1 MFSAVLFLRNCCMHR
16 LFSGIFRCLKSFC
29 DFPANLKKVLAL
41 VLAFACAFT
50 MFAGAAFTDSADIKV
65 DTEVVDTLVSL
76 GVVNGYDDGSFKPN
90 GTVTR
95 AEMAKMIY
103 VLRTGNSDASAYNDD
118 KTSFTDIGSHWARG
132 YIKYCKSLGIIA
144 GKSNTKFA
152 PNDKVTAQEAAK
164 MLLVTLGYNADK
176 AGLVGTGWA
185 SKTNALADEAGL
197 LEDVN
202 TSFTSACPRQYAAQ
216 LIYNAI
222 DAKTVVLRDGTYIDE
237 SATGHPNKTVGE
249 KYMGLSKAEG
259 VLVASGKTGING
271 LSTAKEDSLAVN
283 TAMTSNHFA
292 YTADVTFTKVAK
304 DYTAL
309 LGQVVKVLYKDGDK
323 SKVYGVFATDDNNVL
338 AGNSADLE
346 KKTATKV
353 KFDGTEYDVATSNTL
368 VTVNG
373 VKKNVTLAAAADQY
387 KNTAATFS
395 LVDNDDDDKYDVLTI
410 VAPSVEKV
418 TYSGSTSIT
427 AGKSYKYADENIA
440 DGIKKDD
447 YVAIVDKTATKDGK
461 YNITK
466 AETVTGKVEAIKG
479 TDVKINGTW
488 YKQATGADIEDTYSL
503 NDTFTLAVVN
513 GFVYHAEQGDDA
525 ISNDKVVLITKADNA
540 QDAGIDAGTQK
551 VKALFADGTEKQIT
565 VAQLDK
571 LDGNGYKDMKHSAT
585 AVEAAVNTL
594 YTFTTKSNGDYKL
607 KVMDSTKYDGTLSN
621 IAKIDDGKA
630 YNSSSPASTMRFAD
644 SAAIFVVPGNGDDAK
659 VITGKALGTW
669 KNITALNSASTTL
682 YGKKDGGIVYAN
694 VGVVVMASSTAA
706 PSSGDVE
713 YGFVTADSS
722 LVKDGDDDYVSM
734 TIWNGSSEVSVKA
747 DSYYEFNNAT
757 SAFTAKTDVDDGT
770 AVKNY
775 TNASSQ
781 KITSAFNKKTP
792 VSYKTTGNGLVSEVR
807 PLNVVKNAGSDNY
820 LGAVAVTGYKDGKK
834 YVSLNGTDYDLT
846 SDTVQMFVDTDAKT
860 GAANGSITEANEV
873 HGYFV
878 KNAYAVVN
886 SSNEVEFILVDTQNN
901 LECNASEDD
910 VKITTQGGAAAITV
924 DDTNRV
930 VKLNTATAVPVTSVF
945 VANGATYGVQ
955 AVNAGSVFVVGK
967 TTGNLAVGDTIRVIA
982 QNGDVVDYSV
992 VA

>member
-1 MFSAVLFLRNCCMHR
+1 MDFLKFHPR
-16 LFSGIFRCLKSFC
+16 FSGNRDSG
-29 DFPANLKKVLAL
+29 ANLKKVLAL

-132 YIKYCKSLGIIA
+132 YIKYCQSLGIIA
-144 GKSNTKFA
+144 GKSNTKFC

-164 MLLVTLGYNADK
+164 MLLVTLGYDATK
-176 AGLVGTGWA
+176 AGLTGAGWA
-185 SKTNALADEAGL
+185 SKTNALADENGL

-222 DAKTVVLRDGTYIDE
+222 DAKTVVWRDNTYTDE
-237 SATGHPNKTVGE
+237 SAVGYPNKTVGE
-249 KYMGLSKAEG
+249 KYMSLSKAEG

-271 LSTAKEDSLAVN
+271 QSTAKEDNLGVNVLA
-283 TAMTSNHFA
+283 SNEKT
-292 YTADVTFTKVAK
+292 YNYEADVTFTKVAK

-309 LGQVVKVLYKDGDK
+309 LGQVVKVLYKNGDK

-353 KFDGTEYDVATSNTL
+353 KFDGTEYDVAATTY

-373 VKKNVTLAAAADQY
+373 VKKDDKTLAEYADVY
-387 KNTAATFS
+387 KDTAATFS

-410 VAPSVEKV
+410 VAPSVVKV
-418 TYSGSTSIT
+418 TYAGSTSIT

-447 YVAIVDKTATKDGK
+447 YVAIIDKAATKDGK

-466 AETVTGKVEAIKG
+466 AETVTGKIEAIKG

-488 YKQATGADIEDTYSL
+488 YKEAANVVREDTYSL
-503 NDTFTLAVVN
+503 NDEFTLAVVN
-513 GFVYHAEQGDDA
+513 GFIYHSEQGNDA
-525 ISNDKVVLITKADNA
+525 ISNDKVILATKVD
-540 QDAGIDAGTQK
+540 DPKTSGIDKGTQK
-551 VKALFADGTEKQIT
+551 IKALFADGTEKQIT
-565 VAQLDK
+565 VAQYSKFNTTDNK
-571 LDGNGYKDMKHSAT
+571 FDAYADMSSTVAIQENH
-585 AVEAAVNTL
+585 L

-607 KVMDSTKYDGTLSN
+607 KDIDESKYDATLSSVS
-621 IAKIDDGKA
+621 KIDDGKA
-630 YNSSSPASTMRFAD
+630 TNGTNTMRFAD
-644 SAAIFVVPGNGDDAK
+644 TAAIFVVPGAKTGDDAK
-659 VITGKALGTW
+659 VITGKALSTW
-669 KNITALNSASTTL
+669 KNVTKIQTATTL

-694 VGVVVMASSTAA
+694 VGVVVMNNKATA

-722 LVKDGDDDYVSM
+722 LVKDGDDYYVSM
-734 TIWNGSSEVSVKA
+734 TIWNGSSEVPVKA
-747 DSYYEFNNAT
+747 DSYYEFDT
-757 SAFTAKTDVDDGT
+757 SANKFVGKTDVDEST
-770 AVKNY
+770 HVKNY
-775 TNASSQ
+775 SNNVV
-781 KITSAFNKKTP
+781 AFAKQTP
-792 VSYKTTGNGLVSEVR
+792 VSYKTTGDGLISEVR
-807 PLNVVKNAGSDNY
+807 PLNVTKNNY
-820 LGAVAVTGYKDGKK
+820 LGAVAVTGYADGKK
-834 YVSLNGTDYDLT
+834 FVTLGGTDYDLT
-846 SDTVQMFVDTDAKT
+846 SDTVQMFVDTKAKT
-860 GAANGSITEANEV
+860 GDAKGSITEANEV

-886 SSNEVEFILVDTQNN
+886 SNHEVEFILVDTQNN
-901 LECNASEDD
+901 LECNTTEDD
-910 VKITTQGGAAAITV
+910 ITV
-924 DDTNRV
+924 TKTTHVTV
-930 VKLNTATAVPVTSVF
+930 VDNTAKKLTI
-945 VANGATYGVQ
+945 ATGN
-955 AVNAGSVFVVGK
+955 VNATVATWVK
-967 TTGNLAVGDTIRVIA
+967 DATTGEAEVVVNGTADNNTKIQSGDHVYIIA
-982 QNGDVVDYSV
+982 GNGDVVDYT

>member
-1 MFSAVLFLRNCCMHR
+1 
-16 LFSGIFRCLKSFC
+16 
-29 DFPANLKKVLAL
+29 
-41 VLAFACAFT
+41 

-395 LVDNDDDDKYDVLTI
+395 LVDNDDDKYDVLTI

-722 LVKDGDDDYVSM
+722 LVKDGDDYYVSM

-820 LGAVAVTGYKDGKK
+820 LGAVAVTGFKAGKK

-860 GAANGSITEANEV
+860 GATAGSITEANEV

-886 SSNEVEFILVDTQNN
+886 SDNEVEFILVDTQNN
-901 LECNASEDD
+901 LECNSSEDD

>member
-1 MFSAVLFLRNCCMHR
+1 M
-16 LFSGIFRCLKSFC
+16 K
-29 DFPANLKKVLAL
+29 NLKKVLAL

-50 MFAGAAFTDSADIKV
+50 MFAGAAFTDQADIKV
-65 DTEVVDTLVSL
+65 KSDVVDTLVSL
-76 GVVNGYDDGSFKPN
+76 GVIEGFEDGSFQPN

-95 AEMAKMIY
+95 AQMAKMIY

-132 YIKYCKSLGIIA
+132 YIKYCQSLGIIA
-144 GKSNTKFA
+144 GKSNTKFC

-164 MLLVTLGYNADK
+164 MLLVTLGYDATK
-176 AGLVGTGWA
+176 AGLTGANWA
-185 SKTNALADEAGL
+185 SKTNALADENGL

-202 TSFTSACPRQYAAQ
+202 TSFTAACPRQYAAQ

-222 DAKTVVLRDGTYIDE
+222 DAKTVVLRDGAYTDE
-237 SATGHPNKTVGE
+237 SALGIPNKTVGE
-249 KYMGLSKAEG
+249 KYMGLSKTEG

-271 LSTAKEDSLAVN
+271 QSTAKEDSLGVN
-283 TAMTSNHFA
+283 VLASNEKT
-292 YTADVTFTKVAK
+292 YDYKSDVTFTKVAK

-338 AGNSADLE
+338 AGNSTDLE

-353 KFDGTEYDVATSNTL
+353 KFDGTEYDVAATTL

-373 VKKNVTLAAAADQY
+373 VKKNVALADAADQY
-387 KNTAATFS
+387 KDTAATFS
-395 LVDNDDDDKYDVLTI
+395 LVDNNDDDKYDVLT
-410 VAPSVEKV
+410 VFAPSVVKV
-418 TYSGSTSIT
+418 TYAGSNSIT

-447 YVAIVDKTATKDGK
+447 YVAIIDKAATKDGK

-488 YKQATGADIEDTYSL
+488 YKQATGANIEDTYSL

-513 GFVYHAEQGDDA
+513 GFVYHSEQGDDA
-525 ISNDKVVLITKADNA
+525 ISNDKVVLITKADDA

-565 VAQLDK
+565 VAQLD
-571 LDGNGYKDMKHSAT
+571 DGHGYKDMKHSAT

-607 KVMDSTKYDGTLSN
+607 KVMDNSKYDGVLGTITN
-621 IAKIDDGKA
+621 IDDGKA
-630 YNSSSPASTMRFAD
+630 TGTAVKGSGTTMRFAD

-669 KNITALNSASTTL
+669 KNITALAAAPTTALTTL

-694 VGVVVMASSTAA
+694 VGVVVMSSSTAA

-722 LVKDGDDDYVSM
+722 LVKNGDDYYVSM

>member
-1 MFSAVLFLRNCCMHR
+1 M
-16 LFSGIFRCLKSFC
+16 K
-29 DFPANLKKVLAL
+29 NLKKVLAL

-132 YIKYCKSLGIIA
+132 YIKYCQSLGIIA
-144 GKSNTKFA
+144 GKSNTKFC

-164 MLLVTLGYNADK
+164 MLLVTLGYDATK
-176 AGLVGTGWA
+176 AGLTGANWA
-185 SKTNALADEAGL
+185 SKTNALADENGL

-202 TSFTSACPRQYAAQ
+202 TSFTAACPRQYAAQ

-222 DAKTVVLRDGTYIDE
+222 DAKTVVLRDGAYTDE
-237 SATGHPNKTVGE
+237 SALGHPNKTVGE
-249 KYMGLSKAEG
+249 KYMGLSKTEG

-271 LSTAKEDSLAVN
+271 QSTAKEDSLAVN
-283 TAMTSNHFA
+283 NTKDNQDHYK

-338 AGNSADLE
+338 AGNSTDLE

-353 KFDGTEYDVATSNTL
+353 KYDGTEYDVAASTL

-373 VKKNVTLAAAADQY
+373 VKKTVALADAADQY
-387 KNTAATFS
+387 KDTAATFS
-395 LVDNDDDDKYDVLTI
+395 LVDNNDDDKYDVLT
-410 VAPSVEKV
+410 VFAPSVVKV
-418 TYSGSTSIT
+418 TYAGSNSIT

-447 YVAIVDKTATKDGK
+447 YVAIIDKAATKDGK

-488 YKQATGADIEDTYSL
+488 YKEATNVVREDAYSL

-513 GFVYHAEQGDDA
+513 GFIYHSEQGNDA

-565 VAQLDK
+565 VAQLD
-571 LDGNGYKDMKHSAT
+571 DGHGYKDMNHSAT

-607 KVMDSTKYDGTLSN
+607 KVMDNSKYDGVLGTITN
-621 IAKIDDGKA
+621 IDDGKA
-630 YNSSSPASTMRFAD
+630 TGTAVAPFTGTTMRFAD

-669 KNITALNSASTTL
+669 KNITTLTSASTTL

-694 VGVVVMASSTAA
+694 VGVVVMSSSTAA

-722 LVKDGDDDYVSM
+722 LVKDGDDYYVSM

-775 TNASSQ
+775 TSASNQ

-792 VSYKTTGNGLVSEVR
+792 VSYKTTGNGIVSEVR

-820 LGAVAVTGYKDGKK
+820 LGAVAVTGYVSGKK

-886 SSNEVEFILVDTQNN
+886 SDNEVEFILVDTQNN

-910 VKITTQGGAAAITV
+910 VVLTKGSSLTKVAISNT
-924 DDTNRV
+924 DRV
-930 VKLNTATAVPVTSVF
+930 VELKGDTVAKTDVNISAATGIAV
-945 VANGATYGVQ
+945 AGAGKVI
-955 AVNAGSVFVVGK
+955 VNAAG
-967 TTGNLAVGDTIRVIA
+967 TNLAAGDVIRVIA
-982 QNGDVVDYSV
+982 ENGDVVDYTV
-992 VA
+992 K

>member
-1 MFSAVLFLRNCCMHR
+1 
-16 LFSGIFRCLKSFC
+16 
-29 DFPANLKKVLAL
+29 
-41 VLAFACAFT
+41 

-132 YIKYCKSLGIIA
+132 YIKYCQSLGIIA
-144 GKSNTKFA
+144 GKSNTKFC

-164 MLLVTLGYNADK
+164 MLLVTLGYDATK
-176 AGLVGTGWA
+176 AGLTGANWA
-185 SKTNALADEAGL
+185 SKTNALADENGL

-222 DAKTVVLRDGTYIDE
+222 DAETVVLRDGAYTDE
-237 SATGHPNKTVGE
+237 SALGIPNKTVGE
-249 KYMGLSKAEG
+249 KYMGLSKTEG

-271 LSTAKEDSLAVN
+271 QSTAKEDSLGVN
-283 TAMTSNHFA
+283 VLTTNAAGVTETAYDYA
-292 YTADVTFTKVAK
+292 ADVTFTKVAK

-309 LGQVVKVLYKDGDK
+309 LGQVVKVLYKNGDK

-338 AGNSADLE
+338 AGNSTDLE

-353 KFDGTEYDVATSNTL
+353 KFDGTEYDVAATTL

-373 VKKNVTLAAAADQY
+373 VKKSVALADAADQY
-387 KNTAATFS
+387 KDTAATFS
-395 LVDNDDDDKYDVLTI
+395 LVDNNDDDKYDVLT
-410 VAPSVEKV
+410 VFAPSVVKV
-418 TYSGSTSIT
+418 TYAGSNSIT

-447 YVAIVDKTATKDGK
+447 YVAIIDKAATKDGK

-513 GFVYHAEQGDDA
+513 GFVYHSEQGDDA
-525 ISNDKVVLITKADNA
+525 ISNDKVILATKV
-540 QDAGIDAGTQK
+540 DAPEAVGTINEGTQK
-551 VKALFADGTEKQIT
+551 IKALFADGTEKEIT
-565 VAQLDK
+565 VAQYSK
-571 LDGNGYKDMKHSAT
+571 LSGGSFANYADMSAS
-585 AVEAAVNTL
+585 NKIQKNHL

-607 KVMDSTKYDGTLSN
+607 KDMDSTKYDGTLSN

-669 KNITALNSASTTL
+669 KNITALTSASTTL

-694 VGVVVMASSTAA
+694 VGVVVMSSSTAA

-722 LVKDGDDDYVSM
+722 LVKNGDDYYVSM

-747 DSYYEFNNAT
+747 DSYYEFNNST
-757 SAFTAKTDVDDGT
+757 SAFTTKTDVDDGT

-781 KITSAFNKKTP
+781 AITVAFAKKTP
-792 VSYKTTGNGLVSEVR
+792 ISYKTTGDGIISEVR
-807 PLNVVKNAGSDNY
+807 PLNVVSGTEYK
-820 LGAVAVTGYKDGKK
+820 GAVAVTGYKDGKK
-834 YVSLNGTDYDLT
+834 YVSLDGTDYDLT
-846 SDTVQMFVDTDAKT
+846 SDTVQMFVDTDAKKGET
-860 GAANGSITEANEV
+860 TGSITEANEV
-873 HGYFV
+873 HGYYV
-878 KNAYAVVN
+878 KNAYAVLN
-886 SSNEVEFILVDTQNN
+886 TAGDEVEFILVDTQNN

-910 VKITTQGGAAAITV
+910 VKITTQGGAAAAKANDET
-924 DDTNRV
+924 RV
-930 VKLNTATAVPVTSVF
+930 LKLNTATSLKVNAVF
-945 VANGATYGVQ
+945 VADGSAYGVQ
-955 AVNAGSVFVVGK
+955 AVGAGKVFVLSS
-967 TTGNLAVGDTIRVIA
+967 TGATKAATDTLVAGDTIRVIA

>member
-1 MFSAVLFLRNCCMHR
+1 
-16 LFSGIFRCLKSFC
+16 
-29 DFPANLKKVLAL
+29 
-41 VLAFACAFT
+41 

-132 YIKYCKSLGIIA
+132 YIKYCQSLGIIA
-144 GKSNTKFA
+144 GKSNTKFC

-164 MLLVTLGYNADK
+164 MLLVTLGYNAEK
-176 AGLVGTGWA
+176 AGLVGANWA

-202 TSFTSACPRQYAAQ
+202 TAFTAACPRQYAAQ

-249 KYMGLSKAEG
+249 KYMGLSKTEG

-271 LSTAKEDSLAVN
+271 QSTAKEDSLAVN
-283 TAMTSNHFA
+283 TKIVSNHFA

-309 LGQVVKVLYKDGDK
+309 LGQAVKVLYKDGDK

-338 AGNSADLE
+338 AGNAEDLE
-346 KKTATKV
+346 KKTSTKV

-373 VKKNVTLAAAADQY
+373 VKKADKTLAEYADVY
-387 KNTAATFS
+387 KDTAATFS

-447 YVAIVDKTATKDGK
+447 YVAIVDKAATKDGK
-461 YNITK
+461 YAITK
-466 AETVTGKVEAIKG
+466 AETVTGKIEAIKG
-479 TDVKINGTW
+479 TDVKVGGTW
-488 YKQATGADIEDTYSL
+488 YKTADNADIEDNYSL
-503 NDTFTLAVVN
+503 NDEFTLAVVN
-513 GFVYHAEQGDDA
+513 GFVYHAEQGDEA
-525 ISNDKVVLITKADNA
+525 ISNDKVILATKVDAPKAD
-540 QDAGIDAGTQK
+540 GIDNGTQK
-551 VKALFADGTEKQIT
+551 IKALFADGTEKQIT
-565 VAQLDK
+565 VAQYSHYTAGTGFAAYADMAT
-571 LDGNGYKDMKHSAT
+571 GNAIAPNH
-585 AVEAAVNTL
+585 L

-607 KVMDSTKYDGTLSN
+607 KDIDPTKYDGTLSN

-644 SAAIFVVPGNGDDAK
+644 AAAIFVVPGNGDDAK

-669 KNITALNSASTTL
+669 KNITALNSTSTTL

-694 VGVVVMASSTAA
+694 VGVVVMNSSTAA

-713 YGFVTADSS
+713 YGFVTEKSS
-722 LVKDGDDDYVSM
+722 LVKDGDDYYVSM
-734 TIWNGSSEVSVKA
+734 TIWNGSSEIPVKA
-747 DSYYEFNNAT
+747 DSYYTLET
-757 SAFTAKTDVDDGT
+757 TPSTAWSDKTDVDSDT
-770 AVKNY
+770 PVSDIA
-775 TNASSQ
+775 
-781 KITSAFNKKTP
+781 AFAKQTP
-792 VSYKTTGNGLVSEVR
+792 VSYKTTGDGLISEVR
-807 PLNVVKNAGSDNY
+807 PLNVVENAGSDKY
-820 LGAVAVTGYKDGKK
+820 LGAVAVQGYKDGKK
-834 YVSLNGTDYDLT
+834 YVNLGGTDYDLT
-846 SDTVQMFVDTDAKT
+846 SDTVQMFVDTDAKKGET
-860 GAANGSITEANEV
+860 TGSITEANEV
-873 HGYFV
+873 HGYYV

-886 SSNEVEFILVDTQNN
+886 SSNEVEFILVDTKNN

-910 VKITTQGGAAAITV
+910 VKIVTKGGAVAAKA
-924 DDTNRV
+924 DDETRV
-930 VKLNTATAVPVTSVF
+930 LKLNGATSIDVGNVF
-945 VANGATYGVQ
+945 VANSTKNFGVQ
-955 AVNAGSVFVVGK
+955 AVGAGKVFVVAANGTTK
-967 TTGNLAVGDTIRVIA
+967 TTGTLAAGDTIRVIA

>member
-1 MFSAVLFLRNCCMHR
+1 MDFLKFHPR
-16 LFSGIFRCLKSFC
+16 FSGNRDSG
-29 DFPANLKKVLAL
+29 ANLKKVLAL

-132 YIKYCKSLGIIA
+132 YIKYCQSLGIIA
-144 GKSNTKFA
+144 GKSNTKFC

-164 MLLVTLGYNADK
+164 MLLVTLGYNATK
-176 AGLVGTGWA
+176 AGLTGANWA
-185 SKTNALADEAGL
+185 SKTNALADENGL

-222 DAKTVVLRDGTYIDE
+222 DAETVVLRDGAYTDE
-237 SATGHPNKTVGE
+237 SALGIPNKTVGE
-249 KYMGLSKAEG
+249 KYMGLSKTEG

-271 LSTAKEDSLAVN
+271 QSTAKEDSLGVN
-283 TAMTSNHFA
+283 VLTTNAAGVTETAYDYA
-292 YTADVTFTKVAK
+292 ADVTFTKVAK

-338 AGNSADLE
+338 AGNSTDLE

-353 KFDGTEYDVATSNTL
+353 KFDGTEYDVAATTL

-373 VKKNVTLAAAADQY
+373 VKKSVALADAADQY
-387 KNTAATFS
+387 KDTAATFS
-395 LVDNDDDDKYDVLTI
+395 LVDNNDDDKYDVLT
-410 VAPSVEKV
+410 VFAPSVVKV
-418 TYSGSTSIT
+418 TYAGSNSIT

-447 YVAIVDKTATKDGK
+447 YVAIIDKAATKDGK

-513 GFVYHAEQGDDA
+513 GFVYHAEQGDEA
-525 ISNDKVVLITKADNA
+525 ISNDKVILATKVDAPKAD
-540 QDAGIDAGTQK
+540 GIDNGTQK
-551 VKALFADGTEKQIT
+551 IKALFADGTEKQIT
-565 VAQLDK
+565 VAQYSHYTAGTGFAAYADMAT
-571 LDGNGYKDMKHSAT
+571 GNAIAPNH
-585 AVEAAVNTL
+585 L

-607 KVMDSTKYDGTLSN
+607 KDIDPTKYDGTLSN

-669 KNITALNSASTTL
+669 KNITALTSASTTL

-694 VGVVVMASSTAA
+694 VGVVVMNAVAA

-722 LVKDGDDDYVSM
+722 LVKDGDDYYVSM

-747 DSYYEFNNAT
+747 DSYYEFNAT
-757 SAFTAKTDVDDGT
+757 DKFVGKTDVDEST
-770 AVKNY
+770 HVKNY
-775 TNASSQ
+775 TNSS
-781 KITSAFNKKTP
+781 KNYTVAFAKKTP
-792 VSYKTTGNGLVSEVR
+792 ISYKTTGDGIISEVR
-807 PLNVVKNAGSDNY
+807 PLNVVDGDY
-820 LGAVAVTGYKDGKK
+820 LGAVAVTGYSGKK
-834 YVSLNGTDYDLT
+834 FVSLDGTDYDLT
-846 SDTVQMFVDTDAKT
+846 SDTVQMFVDTNAKT
-860 GAANGSITEANEV
+860 GDAKGSITEANEV

-910 VKITTQGGAAAITV
+910 VKITTQGGAAAAKANDET
-924 DDTNRV
+924 RV
-930 VKLNTATAVPVTSVF
+930 LKLNTATSLKVNAVF
-945 VANGATYGVQ
+945 VADGSAYGVQ
-955 AVNAGSVFVVGK
+955 AVGAGKVFVLSS
-967 TTGNLAVGDTIRVIA
+967 TGATKAATDTLVAGDTIRVIA

>member
-132 YIKYCKSLGIIA
+132 YIKYCQSLGIIA
-144 GKSNTKFA
+144 GKSNTKFC

-164 MLLVTLGYNADK
+164 MLLVTLGYDATK
-176 AGLVGTGWA
+176 AGLTGANWA
-185 SKTNALADEAGL
+185 SKTNALADENGL

-202 TSFTSACPRQYAAQ
+202 TSFTAACPRQYAAQ

-222 DAKTVVLRDGTYIDE
+222 DAKTVVLRDGAYTDE
-237 SATGHPNKTVGE
+237 SALGHPNKTVGE

-271 LSTAKEDSLAVN
+271 QSTAKEDNLGVNVLASDEKTYN
-283 TAMTSNHFA
+283 
-292 YTADVTFTKVAK
+292 YEADVTFTKVAK

-338 AGNSADLE
+338 AGNSTDLE

-353 KFDGTEYDVATSNTL
+353 KFDGTEYDVAATTL

-373 VKKNVTLAAAADQY
+373 VKKADKTLAEYADVY
-387 KNTAATFS
+387 KDTAATFS
-395 LVDNDDDDKYDVLTI
+395 LVDNNDDDKYDVLT
-410 VAPSVEKV
+410 VFAPSVVKV
-418 TYSGSTSIT
+418 TYAGSNSIT

-447 YVAIVDKTATKDGK
+447 YVAIIDKAATKDGK

-488 YKQATGADIEDTYSL
+488 YKQATGANIEDTYSL

-513 GFVYHAEQGDDA
+513 GFVYHAEQGDEV

-551 VKALFADGTEKQIT
+551 VKALFANGTEKQIT
-565 VAQLDK
+565 VAQLD
-571 LDGNGYKDMKHSAT
+571 DGHGYKDMKHSAT

-621 IAKIDDGKA
+621 INKIDDGKA
-630 YNSSSPASTMRFAD
+630 YDNSMPTAKTMRFAD
-644 SAAIFVVPGNGDDAK
+644 SAAIFVVPAKAGDDAK

-669 KNITALNSASTTL
+669 KNITDIDGTKTVL

-694 VGVVVMASSTAA
+694 VGVVVMNNNAAA

-722 LVKDGDDDYVSM
+722 LVKDGDDYYVSM

-747 DSYYEFNNAT
+747 DSYYEFNAT
-757 SAFTAKTDVDDGT
+757 DKFVGKTDVDEST
-770 AVKNY
+770 HVKNY
-775 TNASSQ
+775 TNSS
-781 KITSAFNKKTP
+781 KDYTVAFAKKTP
-792 VSYKTTGNGLVSEVR
+792 ISYKTTGNGIISEVR
-807 PLNVVKNAGSDNY
+807 PLNVVDGDY
-820 LGAVAVTGYKDGKK
+820 LGAVAVTGYSGKKFVSLDGK
-834 YVSLNGTDYDLT
+834 DYDLT

-878 KNAYAVVN
+878 KNAYAVKN
-886 SSNEVEFILVDTQNN
+886 SSGEIEFILVDTQNN
-901 LECNASEDD
+901 LECNTTEDD
-910 VKITTQGGAAAITV
+910 ITV
-924 DDTNRV
+924 N
-930 VKLNTATAVPVTSVF
+930 KTANVTAVDNTNMKLTI
-945 VANGATYGVQ
+945 AAGN
-955 AVNAGSVFVVGK
+955 VNATVKTWVEDA
-967 TTGNLAVGDTIRVIA
+967 TTGEAAVVVNGTADNNTKIQSGDHIYIIA
-982 QNGDVVDYSV
+982 GNGDVVDYT

>member
-1 MFSAVLFLRNCCMHR
+1 
-16 LFSGIFRCLKSFC
+16 
-29 DFPANLKKVLAL
+29 
-41 VLAFACAFT
+41 

-132 YIKYCKSLGIIA
+132 YIKYCQSLGIIA
-144 GKSNTKFA
+144 GKSNTKFC

-164 MLLVTLGYNADK
+164 MLLVTLGYDATK
-176 AGLVGTGWA
+176 AGLTGAGWA
-185 SKTNALADEAGL
+185 SKTNALADENGL

-202 TSFTSACPRQYAAQ
+202 TAFTAACPRQYAAQ

-222 DAKTVVLRDGTYIDE
+222 DAHTVVLRDGEYTNMKLV
-237 SATGHPNKTVGE
+237 TGIGHDYNPTIGQ

-283 TAMTSNHFA
+283 TATTNNRFD

-309 LGQVVKVLYKDGDK
+309 LGQAVKVLYKDGDK
-323 SKVYGVFATDDNNVL
+323 SKGYGVFATDDNNVL
-338 AGNSADLE
+338 AGNAEDLE
-346 KKTATKV
+346 KKTSTKV
-353 KFDGTEYDVATSNTL
+353 KFDGTEYDVATSNTQ

-373 VKKNVTLAAAADQY
+373 VKKSDKTLAEYADVY
-387 KNTAATFS
+387 KDTAATFS

-410 VAPSVEKV
+410 VAPSVVKV
-418 TYSGSTSIT
+418 TYAGSTSIT

-447 YVAIVDKTATKDGK
+447 YVAIVDKAATKDGK
-461 YNITK
+461 YAITK
-466 AETVTGKVEAIKG
+466 AETVTGKIEAIKG

-488 YKQATGADIEDTYSL
+488 YKEATNVVREDTYSL
-503 NDTFTLAVVN
+503 NDEFTLAVVN
-513 GFVYHAEQGDDA
+513 GFIYHSEQGNDA
-525 ISNDKVVLITKADNA
+525 ISNDKVVLITKADDAKN
-540 QDAGIDAGTQK
+540 AGIDAGTQK

-571 LDGNGYKDMKHSAT
+571 DGNGYKDMKNSATPTT

-607 KVMDSTKYDGTLSN
+607 KVMDNSKYDAVLGTITN
-621 IAKIDDGKA
+621 IDDGKA
-630 YNSSSPASTMRFAD
+630 TGTAVKGTGTTMRFAD
-644 SAAIFVVPGNGDDAK
+644 SAAIFVVPGAKTGDDAK
-659 VITGKALGTW
+659 VIPGKALSTW
-669 KNITALNSASTTL
+669 KNVTKIQAATTL

-694 VGVVVMASSTAA
+694 VGVVVMNNKATA

-722 LVKDGDDDYVSM
+722 LVKDGDDYYVSM
-734 TIWNGSSEVSVKA
+734 TIWNGSSEVPVKA
-747 DSYYEFNNAT
+747 DSYYEFDT
-757 SAFTAKTDVDDGT
+757 SANKFVGKTDVDEST
-770 AVKNY
+770 HVKNY
-775 TNASSQ
+775 SNNVV
-781 KITSAFNKKTP
+781 AFAKQTP
-792 VSYKTTGNGLVSEVR
+792 VSYKTTGDGLISEVR
-807 PLNVVKNAGSDNY
+807 PLNVTKNNY
-820 LGAVAVTGYKDGKK
+820 LGAVAVTGYADGKK
-834 YVSLNGTDYDLT
+834 FITLDGTDYDLT
-846 SDTVQMFVDTDAKT
+846 SDTVQMFVDTKAKT
-860 GAANGSITEANEV
+860 GDAKGSITEANEV

-886 SSNEVEFILVDTQNN
+886 SNKEVEFILVDTQNN
-901 LECNASEDD
+901 LECNTSEDD
-910 VKITTQGGAAAITV
+910 ISVTTTANVTKVDNTNMKLTIAVDNVNATVETWVAAA
-924 DDTNRV
+924 
-930 VKLNTATAVPVTSVF
+930 
-945 VANGATYGVQ
+945 
-955 AVNAGSVFVVGK
+955 
-967 TTGNLAVGDTIRVIA
+967 TTGEAAVVVNGTASNNTKIQSGDHIYIIA
-982 QNGDVVDYSV
+982 GNGDVVDYT

>member
-1 MFSAVLFLRNCCMHR
+1 
-16 LFSGIFRCLKSFC
+16 
-29 DFPANLKKVLAL
+29 
-41 VLAFACAFT
+41 

-132 YIKYCKSLGIIA
+132 YIKYCQSLGIIA
-144 GKSNTKFA
+144 GKSNTKFC

-164 MLLVTLGYNADK
+164 MLLVTLGYNAEK
-176 AGLVGTGWA
+176 AGLVGANWA

-202 TSFTSACPRQYAAQ
+202 TAFTAACPRQYAAQ

-249 KYMGLSKAEG
+249 KYMGLSKTEG

-271 LSTAKEDSLAVN
+271 KSTAKEDSLAVN

-338 AGNSADLE
+338 AGNAEDLE
-346 KKTATKV
+346 KKTSTKV
-353 KFDGTEYDVATSNTL
+353 KFDGTEYDVATSNTQ

-373 VKKNVTLAAAADQY
+373 VKKSDKTLAEYADVY
-387 KNTAATFS
+387 KDTAATFS

-447 YVAIVDKTATKDGK
+447 YVAIVDKAATKDGK
-461 YNITK
+461 YAITK
-466 AETVTGKVEAIKG
+466 AETVTGKIEAIKG
-479 TDVKINGTW
+479 TDVKVGGTW
-488 YKQATGADIEDTYSL
+488 YKTADNADIEDNYSL
-503 NDTFTLAVVN
+503 NDVFTLAVVN
-513 GFVYHAEQGDDA
+513 GFVYHAEQGDEA
-525 ISNDKVVLITKADNA
+525 ISNDKVILATKV
-540 QDAGIDAGTQK
+540 DAPKTAVDSIAEGTQK
-551 VKALFADGTEKQIT
+551 IKALFADGTEKEIT
-565 VAQLDK
+565 VAQYSK
-571 LDGNGYKDMKHSAT
+571 YTAGTGFAAYTDMSDSNKIEKNH
-585 AVEAAVNTL
+585 L

-607 KVMDSTKYDGTLSN
+607 KDIDPTKYDGTLSN

-644 SAAIFVVPGNGDDAK
+644 AAAIFVVPGNGDDAK

-669 KNITALNSASTTL
+669 KNISNITNATTL

-694 VGVVVMASSTAA
+694 VGVVVMNSSAAA

-713 YGFVTADSS
+713 YGFVTEKSS
-722 LVKDGDDDYVSM
+722 LVKDGDDYYVSM
-734 TIWNGSSEVSVKA
+734 TIWNGSSAIPVKA
-747 DSYYEFNNAT
+747 DSYYT
-757 SAFTAKTDVDDGT
+757 LVTTPSTAWSEKTDVDSDT
-770 AVKNY
+770 AVSDI
-775 TNASSQ
+775 A
-781 KITSAFNKKTP
+781 AFAKQTP
-792 VSYKTTGNGLVSEVR
+792 VSYKTTGDGLISEVR
-807 PLNVVKNAGSDNY
+807 PLNVVENAGSDKY

-860 GAANGSITEANEV
+860 GATAGSITEANEV
-873 HGYFV
+873 HGYYV

-886 SSNEVEFILVDTQNN
+886 SDNEVEFILVDTQNN

-910 VKITTQGGAAAITV
+910 VKLTEGSSLTNV
-924 DDTNRV
+924 DINNTDRV
-930 VKLNTATAVPVTSVF
+930 VELKGDTVATNKVDTAD
-945 VANGATYGVQ
+945 ANGI
-955 AVNAGSVFVVGK
+955 AVAGAGKVIVVAANGSTK
-967 TTGNLAVGDTIRVIA
+967 TSGNLAAGDTIRVIA
-982 QNGDVVDYSV
+982 QNGDVVDYTV
-992 VA
+992 K

>member
-1 MFSAVLFLRNCCMHR
+1 MDFLKFHPR
-16 LFSGIFRCLKSFC
+16 FSGNRDSG
-29 DFPANLKKVLAL
+29 ANLKKVLAL

-132 YIKYCKSLGIIA
+132 YIKYCQSLGIIA
-144 GKSNTKFA
+144 GKSNTKFC

-164 MLLVTLGYNADK
+164 MLLVTLGYDATK
-176 AGLVGTGWA
+176 AGLTGAGWA
-185 SKTNALADEAGL
+185 SKTNALADENGL

-202 TSFTSACPRQYAAQ
+202 TAFTAACPRQYAAQ

-222 DAKTVVLRDGTYIDE
+222 DAHTVVLRDGEYTNMKLV
-237 SATGHPNKTVGE
+237 TGIGHDYNPTIGQ

-283 TAMTSNHFA
+283 TATTNNRFD

-309 LGQVVKVLYKDGDK
+309 LGQAVKVLYKDGDK

-338 AGNSADLE
+338 AGNAEDLE
-346 KKTATKV
+346 KKTSTKV
-353 KFDGTEYDVATSNTL
+353 KFDGTEYDVATSNTQ

-373 VKKNVTLAAAADQY
+373 VKKSDKTLAEYADVY
-387 KNTAATFS
+387 KDTAATFS

-410 VAPSVEKV
+410 VAPSVVKV
-418 TYSGSTSIT
+418 TYAGSTSIT

-447 YVAIVDKTATKDGK
+447 YVAIVDKAATKDGK
-461 YNITK
+461 YAITK
-466 AETVTGKVEAIKG
+466 AETVTGKIEAIKG

-488 YKQATGADIEDTYSL
+488 YKEATNVVREDTYSL
-503 NDTFTLAVVN
+503 NDEFTLAVVN
-513 GFVYHAEQGDDA
+513 GFIYHSEQGNDA
-525 ISNDKVVLITKADNA
+525 ISNDKVVLITKADDAKN
-540 QDAGIDAGTQK
+540 AGIDAGTQK

-571 LDGNGYKDMKHSAT
+571 DGNGYKDMKNSATPAT

-607 KVMDSTKYDGTLSN
+607 KVMDNSKYDAVLGTITN
-621 IAKIDDGKA
+621 IDDGKA
-630 YNSSSPASTMRFAD
+630 TGTAVKGTGTTMRFAD
-644 SAAIFVVPGNGDDAK
+644 SAAIFVVPGAKTGDDAK
-659 VITGKALGTW
+659 VITGKALSTW
-669 KNITALNSASTTL
+669 KNVTKIQTATTL

-694 VGVVVMASSTAA
+694 VGVVVMNNKATA

-722 LVKDGDDDYVSM
+722 LVKDGDDYYVSM
-734 TIWNGSSEVSVKA
+734 TIWNGSSEVPVKA
-747 DSYYEFNNAT
+747 DSYYEFDT
-757 SAFTAKTDVDDGT
+757 SANKFVGKTDVDEST
-770 AVKNY
+770 HVKNY
-775 TNASSQ
+775 SNNVV
-781 KITSAFNKKTP
+781 AFAKQTP
-792 VSYKTTGNGLVSEVR
+792 VSYKTTGDGLISEVR
-807 PLNVVKNAGSDNY
+807 PLNVTKNNY
-820 LGAVAVTGYKDGKK
+820 LGAVAVTGYADGKK
-834 YVSLNGTDYDLT
+834 FITLDGTDYDLT
-846 SDTVQMFVDTDAKT
+846 SDTVQMFVDTKAKT
-860 GAANGSITEANEV
+860 GDAKGSITEANEV

-886 SSNEVEFILVDTQNN
+886 SNKEVEFILVDTQNN
-901 LECNASEDD
+901 LECNTSEDD
-910 VKITTQGGAAAITV
+910 ISVTTTANVTKVDNTNMKLTIAVDNVNATVETWVAAA
-924 DDTNRV
+924 
-930 VKLNTATAVPVTSVF
+930 
-945 VANGATYGVQ
+945 
-955 AVNAGSVFVVGK
+955 
-967 TTGNLAVGDTIRVIA
+967 TTGEAAVVVNGTASNNTKIQSGDHIYIIA
-982 QNGDVVDYSV
+982 GNGDVVDYT

>member
-1 MFSAVLFLRNCCMHR
+1 MDFLKFHPR
-16 LFSGIFRCLKSFC
+16 FSGNRDSG
-29 DFPANLKKVLAL
+29 ANLKKVLAL

-132 YIKYCKSLGIIA
+132 YIKYCQSLGIIA
-144 GKSNTKFA
+144 GKSNTKFC

-164 MLLVTLGYNADK
+164 MLLVTLGYNAEK
-176 AGLVGTGWA
+176 AGLVGANWA

-202 TSFTSACPRQYAAQ
+202 TAFTAACPRQYAAQ

-249 KYMGLSKAEG
+249 KYMGLSKTEG

-271 LSTAKEDSLAVN
+271 QSTAKEDSLGVN
-283 TAMTSNHFA
+283 VLASNEKT
-292 YTADVTFTKVAK
+292 YDYKSDVTFTKVAK

-323 SKVYGVFATDDNNVL
+323 SKVYGVFATDNNNVL
-338 AGNSADLE
+338 AGNAEDLE
-346 KKTATKV
+346 KRTSTKV
-353 KFDGTEYDVATSNTL
+353 KFDGTEYDVAASTL

-373 VKKNVTLAAAADQY
+373 VKEADKTLAEYADVY
-387 KNTAATFS
+387 KDTAATFS

-447 YVAIVDKTATKDGK
+447 YVAIVDKAATKDGK
-461 YNITK
+461 YAITK
-466 AETVTGKVEAIKG
+466 AETVTGKIEAIKG
-479 TDVKINGTW
+479 TDVKVGGTW
-488 YKQATGADIEDTYSL
+488 YKTADNADIEDNYSL
-503 NDTFTLAVVN
+503 NDEFTLAVVN
-513 GFVYHAEQGDDA
+513 GFVYHAEQGDEA
-525 ISNDKVVLITKADNA
+525 ISNDKVILATKV
-540 QDAGIDAGTQK
+540 DAPEVTSGSIDEGTQK
-551 VKALFADGTEKQIT
+551 IKALFADGSEKQIT
-565 VAQLDK
+565 VAQYNK
-571 LDGNGYKDMKHSAT
+571 FTSSAFAGYADMSASNKIV
-585 AVEAAVNTL
+585 ANKL

-607 KVMDSTKYDGTLSN
+607 KDIDTSKYDGTLSN
-621 IAKIDDGKA
+621 ITKIDDGKA
-630 YNSSSPASTMRFAD
+630 YDSSTPTASTMRFAD
-644 SAAIFVVPGNGDDAK
+644 AAAIFVVPGNGDDAK

-669 KNITALNSASTTL
+669 KNITALNSTSTTL

-694 VGVVVMASSTAA
+694 VGVVVMNSSTAA

-713 YGFVTADSS
+713 YGFVTEKSS
-722 LVKDGDDDYVSM
+722 LVKDGDDYYISM
-734 TIWNGSSEVSVKA
+734 TIWNGSSEIPVKA
-747 DSYYEFNNAT
+747 DSYYT
-757 SAFTAKTDVDDGT
+757 LVTTPSTAWSDKTDVDSDT
-770 AVKNY
+770 PVSDIA
-775 TNASSQ
+775 
-781 KITSAFNKKTP
+781 AFAKQTP
-792 VSYKTTGNGLVSEVR
+792 VSYKTTGDGLISEVR
-807 PLNVVKNAGSDNY
+807 PLNVVENAGSDKY

-860 GAANGSITEANEV
+860 GETTGAITEANEV

-886 SSNEVEFILVDTQNN
+886 SSNEVEFILVDTKNN

-910 VKITTQGGAAAITV
+910 VKIVTKGGAVAAKA
-924 DDTNRV
+924 DDETRV
-930 VKLNTATAVPVTSVF
+930 LKLNGATSIDVGNVF
-945 VANGATYGVQ
+945 VANSTKNFGVQ
-955 AVNAGSVFVVGK
+955 AVDAGKVFVVAANGTTK
-967 TTGNLAVGDTIRVIA
+967 TSGNLAAGDTIRVIA

>member
-1 MFSAVLFLRNCCMHR
+1 
-16 LFSGIFRCLKSFC
+16 
-29 DFPANLKKVLAL
+29 
-41 VLAFACAFT
+41 

-132 YIKYCKSLGIIA
+132 YIKYCQSLGIIA
-144 GKSNTKFA
+144 GKSNTKFV
-152 PNDKVTAQEAAK
+152 PNEKVSAQEAAK
-164 MLLVTLGYNADK
+164 MLLVTLGYDAQK

-185 SKTNALADEAGL
+185 SKTNALADENGL

-222 DAKTVVLRDGTYIDE
+222 DAETVVLRDGAYTDE
-237 SATGHPNKTVGE
+237 SALGIPNKTVGE
-249 KYMGLSKAEG
+249 KYMGLSKTEG

-271 LSTAKEDSLAVN
+271 QSTAKEDSLGVN
-283 TAMTSNHFA
+283 VLTTNASGVTETAYDYA
-292 YTADVTFTKVAK
+292 ADVTFTKVAK

-309 LGQVVKVLYKDGDK
+309 LGQVVKVLYKNGDK

-338 AGNSADLE
+338 AGNSTDLE

-353 KFDGTEYDVATSNTL
+353 KFDGTEYDVAATTL

-373 VKKNVTLAAAADQY
+373 VKKNVALADAADQY
-387 KNTAATFS
+387 KDTAATFS
-395 LVDNDDDDKYDVLTI
+395 LVDNNDDDKYDVLT
-410 VAPSVEKV
+410 VFAPSVVKV
-418 TYSGSTSIT
+418 TYAGSNSIT

-447 YVAIVDKTATKDGK
+447 YVAIIDKAATKDGK

-513 GFVYHAEQGDDA
+513 GFVYHSEQGDDA
-525 ISNDKVVLITKADNA
+525 ISNDKVILITKADNA

-621 IAKIDDGKA
+621 ITKIDDGKA
-630 YNSSSPASTMRFAD
+630 YNSASPASTMRFAD

-669 KNITALNSASTTL
+669 KNITALASTSTTL

-694 VGVVVMASSTAA
+694 VGVVVMSSSTAA

-722 LVKDGDDDYVSM
+722 LVKDGDDYYVSM
-734 TIWNGSSEVSVKA
+734 TIWNGSSEVPVKA

-820 LGAVAVTGYKDGKK
+820 LGAVAVTGFKAGKK

-860 GAANGSITEANEV
+860 GATAGSITEANEV

-886 SSNEVEFILVDTQNN
+886 SDNEVEFILVDTQNN